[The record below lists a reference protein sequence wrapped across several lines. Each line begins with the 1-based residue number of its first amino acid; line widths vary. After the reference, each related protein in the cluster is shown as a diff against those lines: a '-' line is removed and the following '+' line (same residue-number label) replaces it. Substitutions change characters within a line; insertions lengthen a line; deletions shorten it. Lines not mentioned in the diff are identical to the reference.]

1 MSAATG
7 HPGAPA
13 RRSKPQDP
21 RHATLDGSYFKFCNF
36 SRADLRGA
44 SLRFAT
50 FAACALQEADLR
62 DCDLTGTTFGPVNT
76 GTDDNAY
83 TDVTGAA
90 WSPDGA
96 RSAAFEHVVGAPD

>member
-1 MSAATG
+1 MASGSPCSSLKHRRRAS
-7 HPGAPA
+7 PG
-13 RRSKPQDP
+13 SF
-21 RHATLDGSYFKFCNF
+21 FKFCNL
-36 SRADLRGA
+36 SSADLRGA

-62 DCDLTGTTFGPVNT
+62 DCDLTGTTFGRVNT
-76 GTDDNAY
+76 GTDNNTY
-83 TDVTGAA
+83 TDVTGAV